1 MEITIQG
8 VCDRWSGLERP
19 LFKGM
24 LIDTDGCCCAQGD
37 VLRLSGRSDDELR
50 DMDQTIAD
58 REVARLLGISV
69 AHSVL
74 LRHVND
80 RQDGCPQDVL
90 LHPERV
96 LGDQAKRVLAFW
108 QRIDFMTPEQW
119 LTAREAAGLTAREA
133 ARETAWAAAR
143 ETACDAAMEAA
154 GVAAWEAAGA
164 AAREAAREAAWVAAR
179 ETAWAAARAAAGE
192 AARAAAGAAAWAAAR
207 VAACDAAR
215 EASGVAAWEAAGAAA
230 KAAAREAAGV
240 SAGVAAEVAA
250 GEAAGATN
258 EIQGEAIMRERGQP
272 FFFLPMF
279 GINDPA
285 ELE

>member
-90 LHPERV
+90 LHPERM

-108 QRIDFMTPEQW
+108 QRIDFMAPEQW
-119 LTAREAAGLTAREA
+119 VTIGVTSWDAVRVA
-133 ARETAWAAAR
+133 AWAAAR
-143 ETACDAAMEAA
+143 EAAAVAAWDAAGEAV
-154 GVAAWEAAGA
+154 GVAAWAAV
-164 AAREAAREAAWVAAR
+164 R
-179 ETAWAAARAAAGE
+179 E
-192 AARAAAGAAAWAAAR
+192 AARAAAGVAAGVAVGAAAAAR
-207 VAACDAAR
+207 
-215 EASGVAAWEAAGAAA
+215 
-230 KAAAREAAGV
+230 
-240 SAGVAAEVAA
+240 
-250 GEAAGATN
+250 ATN